1 MLQTKRSKHLE
12 RAVDH
17 YLDVVDDVGDFEHE
31 TLVDFMLYLLTEY
44 LDKPDEV
51 LKTLTDAYNEL
62 DKQ

>member
-12 RAVDH
+12 RAVNN

-31 TLVDFMLYLLTEY
+31 TLVDFMLYLLIEY

-51 LKTLTDAYNEL
+51 LKTLTDKYNEL
-62 DKQ
+62 NKQ